1 MSVITVEQLHKA
13 YGRLAA
19 LRDVSFEVAA
29 GQVVA
34 LLGPN
39 GAGKTTTMELLE
51 GYQAPSGGVV
61 RVLGSEPRRAGRAWR
76 ARVGLVLQSTSLDLQ
91 LTVREALGV
100 YAGLFPRPWPV
111 GELLELVDLAA
122 EADTRIGQLSGGQRR
137 RVDVGLG
144 IVGRPELLFLDEPT
158 TGLDPVAR
166 RQAWTAV
173 ERLTAAG
180 TTVVLTTHYLEEAQR
195 LADRGELAVRTTE
208 VTAALGAGRL
218 GRGLRPRPGRPGGRR
233 PQPGGRLPG
242 ACGRAVG
249 AVRRRGP
256 EEVPTHG

>member
-1 MSVITVEQLHKA
+1 MSVITVEHLHKA
-13 YGRLAA
+13 YGRQAA

-122 EADTRIGQLSGGQRR
+122 EADTRIGQLSGGSAAVSTSAWASSAGRSCCSWTSRR
-137 RVDVGLG
+137 
-144 IVGRPELLFLDEPT
+144 P
-158 TGLDPVAR
+158 
-166 RQAWTAV
+166 AWT
-173 ERLTAAG
+173 RW
-180 TTVVLTTHYLEEAQR
+180 
-195 LADRGELAVRTTE
+195 RGA
-208 VTAALGAGRL
+208 
-218 GRGLRPRPGRPGGRR
+218 RPGRRSS
-233 PQPGGRLPG
+233 
-242 ACGRAVG
+242 A
-249 AVRRRGP
+249 
-256 EEVPTHG
+256 

>member
-1 MSVITVEQLHKA
+1 VITVEHLYKA
-13 YGRLAA
+13 YGRQAA

-100 YAGLFPRPWPV
+100 YAGLFPRPGRSASCWSWLTWPPRPTP
-111 GELLELVDLAA
+111 GSASSRAA
-122 EADTRIGQLSGGQRR
+122 SAAVSTSAWASSAGRSCCSWTSRR
-137 RVDVGLG
+137 
-144 IVGRPELLFLDEPT
+144 P
-158 TGLDPVAR
+158 
-166 RQAWTAV
+166 AWT
-173 ERLTAAG
+173 RW
-180 TTVVLTTHYLEEAQR
+180 
-195 LADRGELAVRTTE
+195 RGA
-208 VTAALGAGRL
+208 
-218 GRGLRPRPGRPGGRR
+218 RPGRRSS
-233 PQPGGRLPG
+233 
-242 ACGRAVG
+242 A
-249 AVRRRGP
+249 
-256 EEVPTHG
+256 